1 MADHPN
7 ARMMRDLLDQMD
19 YSDTEAI
26 GAALADDVR
35 WHMIGVDEPLVGK
48 DAVLAM
54 FSGGGGEPDF
64 EITATAHDVIANDD
78 HTIALV
84 QAHATRGGK
93 SLDYRTAEIM
103 HIEGGKL
110 KERWAFSD
118 DTEAIKQFFA

>member
-1 MADHPN
+1 MEDHPN
-7 ARMMRDLLDQMD
+7 ARLVRDYLDKMD
-19 YSDTEAI
+19 YSDIVAA
-26 GAALADDVR
+26 GAGLADDVR

-54 FSGGGGEPDF
+54 FGGGGDF
-64 EITATAHDVIANDD
+64 EVSISVHDVVANDD

-93 SLDYRTAEIM
+93 TLDYRTAEIM
-103 HIEGGKL
+103 HIEDGKV